1 MEIFNIKLAKRS
13 ANVFV
18 VDTNTGEYKLHS
30 DIIVKNNIRVGEVD
44 DSTFFESVEESEV
57 LIGYNLVL
65 KYIGAS
71 IKTEKQIREYLY
83 RKEYHRDPIDKIV
96 SKLKEY
102 KIIDDKVYIDAFV
115 RSNPSFSKRKLKQKL
130 SNNGINSDLI
140 DTATDNVDDLN
151 SAMRHAEKF
160 LRNKEQTKE
169 NIDKMIRRLTYLGY
183 NWDSI
188 RQVLNRLRYDTE
200 DIE

>member
-1 MEIFNIKLAKRS
+1 MEIFSIKLAKRS
-13 ANVFV
+13 ANVFIA
-18 VDTNTGEYKLHS
+18 DTDSGEYRLHS
-30 DIIVKNNIRVGEVD
+30 DVIVKNNIRVGDVD

-57 LIGYNLVL
+57 LIGYNLAL

-71 IKTEKQIREYLY
+71 IKTEKQIRDYLY
-83 RKEYHRDPIDKIV
+83 RKEYHKDPIDKIIL
-96 SKLKEY
+96 KLKEY
-102 KIIDDKVYIDAFV
+102 KIIDDKIYADIFV
-115 RSNPSFSKRKLKQKL
+115 KSNPNFSRLKLKQKL
-130 SNNGINSDLI
+130 NSNGIKNDLVDI
-140 DTATDNVDDLN
+140 AIENVDDID
-151 SAMRHAEKF
+151 SAMHHAEKF
-160 LRNKEQTKE
+160 LRNKASTKE